1 MSILALMNQPLTVQ
15 TVAGTTTDVY
25 GNSVPTPVGAP
36 VAAVGYLEMKD
47 SVETVLN
54 RDTVVSKWTVA
65 FPATTVIGPLD
76 YVNFNAQKFQVDG
89 EPWRVYNPRTKAV
102 SHIQCKLIVVTG

>member
-25 GNSVPTPVGAP
+25 GNAVPTAVGSP
-36 VAAVGYLEMKD
+36 VAAVGYLEMKE
-47 SVETVLN
+47 SVEMVLN
-54 RDTVVSKWTVA
+54 RDTTVSKWTVA
-65 FPATTVIGPLD
+65 FPASTVIGAFD

-89 EPWRVYNPRTKAV
+89 QPWQVFNPRTKTV
-102 SHIQCKLIVVTG
+102 SHIQCKLIVVT